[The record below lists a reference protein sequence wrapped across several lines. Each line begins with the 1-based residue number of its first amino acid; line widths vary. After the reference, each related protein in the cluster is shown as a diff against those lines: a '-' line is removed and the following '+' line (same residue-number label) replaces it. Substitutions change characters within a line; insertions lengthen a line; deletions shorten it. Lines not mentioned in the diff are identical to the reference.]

1 MAEDKKELL
10 SQKEQNSM
18 LKTVY
23 SYIGSYDQMN
33 GLELCFES
41 FVENGASIALFSDQ
55 GACVLKRFIT
65 GGYQGFLPFVLVYRS
80 NPKSDVQKLAKVE
93 FMNELGTWLSDSDN
107 YPDLENIEIE
117 SIEQT
122 SVPFKDDADGAGD
135 NDYVVTF
142 NLIYRKEE

>member
-1 MAEDKKELL
+1 MAEEKKELL
-10 SQKEQNSM
+10 SQKEQNTM

-23 SYIGSYDQMN
+23 SYIGSSDKMK
-33 GLELCFES
+33 GLELCFEG
-41 FVENGASIALFSDQ
+41 FKKDGASMALFTDQ
-55 GACVLKRFIT
+55 GACVMKRFIT

-80 NPKSDVQKLAKVE
+80 NPKSDAQRLAKVE
-93 FMNELGTWLSDSDN
+93 FLNELGVWLADSNN
-107 YPDLENIEIE
+107 YPNLENIEIE

-142 NLIYRKEE
+142 NLFYRKEE

>member
-1 MAEDKKELL
+1 MAEEKKELL
-10 SQKEQNSM
+10 SQKEQNTM

-23 SYIGSYDQMN
+23 SYIGSSDKLKN
-33 GLELCFES
+33 LELCFEE
-41 FVENGASIALFSDQ
+41 FNKDGASMALFTDQ
-55 GACVLKRFIT
+55 GACVMKRFIT

-80 NPKSDVQKLAKVE
+80 NPKSDVQRLAKVE
-93 FMNELGTWLSDSDN
+93 FLNELGAWLADSNN
-107 YPDLENIEIE
+107 YPSLDNIEIE

-142 NLIYRKEE
+142 NLFYRKEE